1 MTRRGCAAA
10 FPLLHDERMS
20 EQTEAAPQEPVRYD
34 EEEKYLLRHPRDI
47 RQVLQ
52 SLIDKRALISGHLQ
66 PRALTFPTALIALSE
81 DEDTLLFD
89 GSASETINRGIED
102 ASQIVCVSQLDRV
115 HVQFPLEGCVR
126 TMIDGQVAF
135 RAVLP
140 DRLMRLQRREFF
152 RLRVPLAQPVRC
164 FVPFNVGEESLRE
177 VEMRVL
183 DISGGGIAVEVPAD
197 RPEFRPYREY
207 ADCRLLLPETEPFTV
222 RLMVKN
228 VFRQSQPNGRES
240 WRAGCQFT
248 DLPRGADSLIQRYI
262 FRMERQRSARERGVG

>member
-1 MTRRGCAAA
+1 
-10 FPLLHDERMS
+10 MS
-20 EQTEAAPQEPVRYD
+20 EQTEAAAQEPVRYD

-52 SLIDKRALISGHLQ
+52 SLLDRRALISGHLQ
-66 PRALTFPTALIALSE
+66 PRGLTFPTALIAISDEE
-81 DEDTLLFD
+81 DSLLFD
-89 GSASETINRGIED
+89 GSASEAINRGIEE

-115 HVQFPLEGCVR
+115 HVQFPFEGCVR
-126 TMIDGQVAF
+126 TWLDGQVAF
-135 RAVLP
+135 RAAMP

-152 RLRVPLAQPVRC
+152 RLRIPLTQPVRC
-164 FVPFNVGEESLRE
+164 FVPFNVGENPLRE

-183 DISGGGIAVEVPAD
+183 DISGGGIAVEVPPD
-197 RPEFRPYREY
+197 RSEFRPYREY
-207 ADCRLLLPETEPFTV
+207 AGCRLLLPDTEPLPV

-248 DLPRGADSLIQRYI
+248 ELPRGADALIQRYI